1 MEKLQVGSV
10 TKDEKGRVFGITEL
24 SPNVT
29 SYSRIY
35 PNGAVSSGMGV
46 YGFEVVK
53 NYSTWQEAVQDEY
66 FKSKEKESNNYFW
79 G

>member
-10 TKDEKGRVFGITEL
+10 TKDEKGRVFVITEL
-24 SPNVT
+24 SPNAA

-46 YGFEVVK
+46 YEFEVVK
-53 NYSTWQEAVQDEY
+53 NYST
-66 FKSKEKESNNYFW
+66 
-79 G
+79 